1 MGYSECVG
9 TCLEAFAILAAILDN
24 NYGNWGR
31 KRRVFEVRVSI
42 LSHMATRTAPWSP
55 LRIIGRFSSLKLELG
70 GEAQCRRRVGGLR
83 TDTETRTA
91 RPVIKDSIQTN
102 DLFKSVTAMIC
113 FTSLAA
119 TPALASDEADV
130 LSRMQQ
136 TIDAANRNIDAPLAS
151 NFMPSVVLVDD
162 LAPYVFRG
170 PAADAILEWS
180 KAYGADSAKNSIT
193 DFSMK
198 LLKPRRVKVSGDRAY
213 IVLPAVYGFKQRLK
227 PMQKRGTITAT
238 LERVD
243 KKWLIATWSW
253 AGQ

>member
-1 MGYSECVG
+1 M
-9 TCLEAFAILAAILDN
+9 
-24 NYGNWGR
+24 
-31 KRRVFEVRVSI
+31 
-42 LSHMATRTAPWSP
+42 
-55 LRIIGRFSSLKLELG
+55 
-70 GEAQCRRRVGGLR
+70 
-83 TDTETRTA
+83 
-91 RPVIKDSIQTN
+91 KDFIQTT
-102 DLFKSVTAMIC
+102 DLFKSVPALIR

-119 TPALASDEADV
+119 TPALASDETDV

-136 TIDAANRNIDAPLAS
+136 TIDAANRNIDAALAS

-180 KAYGADSAKNSIT
+180 NAYGADSAKNSIT

-213 IVLPAVYGFKQRLK
+213 IVLPAAYSFKQHLK

>member
-1 MGYSECVG
+1 MKPDHQEYG
-9 TCLEAFAILAAILDN
+9 TPERLDVSRSVSLFWRAILDN

-31 KRRVFEVRVSI
+31 KRRVSEIRVSI
-42 LSHMATRTAPWSP
+42 LSHMAT
-55 LRIIGRFSSLKLELG
+55 
-70 GEAQCRRRVGGLR
+70 
-83 TDTETRTA
+83 
-91 RPVIKDSIQTN
+91 
-102 DLFKSVTAMIC
+102 
-113 FTSLAA
+113 
-119 TPALASDEADV
+119 PALASDEMDV

-136 TIDAANRNIDAPLAS
+136 TIDAANRNIDAAVAG

-180 KAYGADSAKNSIT
+180 NAYGADSAKNSIT

-198 LLKPRRVKVSGDRAY
+198 LLKPRRVKISGDRAY
-213 IVLPAVYGFKQRLK
+213 IVLPAVYSFKQRLK

>member
-1 MGYSECVG
+1 VIGCASNGFGAPNRVFSHLTRPVNETRSPG
-9 TCLEAFAILAAILDN
+9 IWNPWAPGRIQKRFAILAAILDN
-24 NYGNWGR
+24 NYGSWGR
-31 KRRVFEVRVSI
+31 KRWVSEIRVSI
-42 LSHMATRTAPWSP
+42 LSHMAT
-55 LRIIGRFSSLKLELG
+55 
-70 GEAQCRRRVGGLR
+70 
-83 TDTETRTA
+83 
-91 RPVIKDSIQTN
+91 
-102 DLFKSVTAMIC
+102 
-113 FTSLAA
+113 
-119 TPALASDEADV
+119 PALASDEMDV

-136 TIDAANRNIDAPLAS
+136 TIDAANRNIDAAVAG

-180 KAYGADSAKNSIT
+180 NAYGADSAKNSIT

-213 IVLPAVYGFKQRLK
+213 IVLPAVYSFKQRLK